1 MSNQWMESASDQEM
15 DDLQY
20 YDNII
25 KGLEITNAKLGLD
38 NVTLRG
44 KLKDANDLIAKLKEE
59 IEFLRDRL
67 LEYE

>member
-1 MSNQWMESASDQEM
+1 MSNQWLESASDQEM
-15 DDLQY
+15 DDIQH

-44 KLKDANDLIAKLKEE
+44 KLKDVNDIIAKLKEE